1 MTASRFWRALS
12 ALHRGACAAV
22 RRMPSLTCDLA
33 GFAGAGLI
41 SYGAWLIYQPAGFL
55 VGGGLLIAFAVLF
68 GRRVDAGK
76 AT

>member
-1 MTASRFWRALS
+1 
-12 ALHRGACAAV
+12 
-22 RRMPSLTCDLA
+22 MPSLICDLA